1 MLDKLNRTNLLYD
14 IYGSLLTERQREMMR
29 LYYSFNLSLAEI
41 AEERGVS
48 RQAVHDLI
56 QRALASIEDFEEK
69 LGLYEIYRFQESL
82 LQEAGK
88 ILEKPVGAGEQQR
101 LREIISE
108 LQQKIDQ

>member
-88 ILEKPVGAGEQQR
+88 ILGKPVGAGEQQR